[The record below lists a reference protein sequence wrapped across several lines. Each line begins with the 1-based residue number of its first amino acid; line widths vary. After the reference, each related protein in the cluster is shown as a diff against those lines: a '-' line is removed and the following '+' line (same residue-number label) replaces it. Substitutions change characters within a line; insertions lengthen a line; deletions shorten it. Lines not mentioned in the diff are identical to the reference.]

1 MAVKVQKPMEV
12 PPWEI
17 PSKSLEGTLMLS
29 ISIWINWASVLVCRS
44 CPTWVVVTKSVTS
57 SGMLIPTMMID
68 GIATVEMVIVVST
81 IDAMIVMI
89 VTDAVIVMTVTNV
102 VIVMIETDVANLVAQ
117 EVAVMTVMVMV
128 TMMRENR
135 PALMTL
141 SCAVAGG
148 EA

>member
-29 ISIWINWASVLVCRS
+29 ISIWISWASVLVCRS

-57 SGMLIPTMMID
+57 IGMLIPTMMID
-68 GIATVEMVIVVST
+68 GIATVEMVIVST

-102 VIVMIETDVANLVAQ
+102 VIVMIETDVANLVVQ